1 MENDRKK
8 ITAPSPAPIDWARVR
23 EVLRE
28 VWFWTYHLRKVI
40 LSIPV
45 IWGMIHF
52 ARINMA
58 QLPDTV
64 GLTLMSNGQFAQTA
78 SRAAA
83 VWGPIGLTVTCLVL
97 MFCSRRAIYPWLI
110 SLFTLVIPPVLLL
123 INTFPS

>member
-8 ITAPSPAPIDWARVR
+8 IRGFLPDTVDWNRVR
-23 EVLRE
+23 EVLHQI
-28 VWFWTYHLRKVI
+28 WFWAFHLRKVI
-40 LSIPV
+40 LTIPV
-45 IWGMIHF
+45 VWGMIHF

-58 QLPDTV
+58 KLPETV
-64 GLTLMSNGQFAQTA
+64 GLTLMSNGEFAQTA

-97 MFCSRRAIYPWLI
+97 MYCSRRAIYPWLI

-123 INTFPS
+123 INTFPA